1 MRCPDRICEASN
13 RPGEGSLVSSL
24 VPASSALEKEPPV
37 STVLEE
43 KTTIEPGSGN
53 SVVNDFSIH
62 VATVNGSGSQSSNT
76 ILMRAIFQMGIP
88 VSGKNL
94 FPSNIQ
100 GLPTWF
106 TIRASKEGF
115 IARRRDIGVLIC
127 MNPETVHEDVRTVH
141 PGAAVIYEESLNL
154 KPLRED
160 AHFYPVPFQK
170 LVLELVHDGKLRRLV
185 VNMIYVGVAAWLL
198 NIDMDEVRKAVAKQF
213 QGKEKAV
220 EINLNAIQ
228 GGYDWAAKNLA
239 KTDPFRLERMNKTA
253 GKVIIDGN
261 AACAIGCVMGGVSV
275 VSWYPITPSSSL
287 AESLIDYCR
296 KYRKDPVTGK
306 PTFAIVQA
314 EDELAAA
321 GMVLGA
327 GWAGARAMT
336 TTSGPGI
343 SLMAEFTGL
352 GYYAEVPAV
361 IFDVQRVGPSTGLPT
376 RTMQG
381 DILSTYFLSHGDA
394 KHILLIPGSVE
405 ECYTLSMEA
414 FDLAERFQTPV
425 FVMTDLDLGMNNWMA
440 DPFAYPEK
448 AIDRG
453 KVICTKEELQAHLH
467 KFREFARYKDVD
479 GDGIPYR
486 TLPGLID
493 HPAAAFFTRG
503 SGHTERAA
511 YSEKPED
518 YRQNMDRLARKFETA
533 RRYVPKPVIENGSGS
548 RVGIIAYGSSDFA
561 VQEARHLL
569 ARKGIWTD
577 YLRLRALPFT
587 TDVAPF
593 LALYDRV
600 YVIEQNRDGQMYDL
614 LRLEGGGDPA
624 KLRSIRHYDGFPLD
638 AETVVE
644 GIEAGEKN

>member
-1 MRCPDRICEASN
+1 
-13 RPGEGSLVSSL
+13 
-24 VPASSALEKEPPV
+24 V
-37 STVLEE
+37 STVLED
-43 KTTIEPGSGN
+43 KTLEHAGGS

-62 VATVNGSGSQSSNT
+62 VATANGSGSMSSNN

-127 MNPETVHEDVRTVH
+127 MNPETVHEDIRTVH
-141 PGAAVIYEESLNL
+141 PGAAVICEESLNL
-154 KPLRED
+154 TSSRSD
-160 AHFYPVPFQK
+160 VQFYPVPFQK
-170 LVLELVHDGKLRRLV
+170 LVLELVHDGKLRRLA

-198 NIDMDEVRKAVAKQF
+198 GIDMEEIRKAVVKQF
-213 QGKEKAV
+213 KSKEKAV
-220 EINLNAIQ
+220 EINWNAIR
-228 GGYDWAAKNLA
+228 GGHDWAEKNLA
-239 KTDPFRLERMNKTA
+239 KRDPYRLEKMNATA
-253 GKVIIDGN
+253 GKIIIDGN
-261 AACAIGCVMGGVSV
+261 AAAAIGCVMGGVTV
-275 VSWYPITPSSSL
+275 LAWYPITPSSSL
-287 AESLIDYCR
+287 AESVMDYAR
-296 KYRKDPVTGK
+296 RFRMDPSTGK
-306 PTFAIVQA
+306 PTCAIVQA

-321 GMVLGA
+321 GMVMGA

-343 SLMAEFTGL
+343 SLMAEFVGL

-361 IFDVQRVGPSTGLPT
+361 IVDVQRVGPSTGLPT

-405 ECYTLSMEA
+405 ECYTMAMEA
-414 FDLAERFQTPV
+414 FDLAEKFQTPV
-425 FVMTDLDLGMNNWMA
+425 FLMTDLDLGMNNWMA
-440 DPFAYPEK
+440 DPFPYPEK

-453 KVICTKEELQAHLH
+453 KVIRTEEELKSHIR
-467 KFREFARYKDVD
+467 KFQEFARYKDVD

-493 HPAAAFFTRG
+493 NPAAAYFTRG
-503 SGHTERAA
+503 SGHSERAT
-511 YSEKPED
+511 YTEKPED
-518 YRQNMDRLARKFETA
+518 YKNNMDRLARKFETA
-533 RRYVPKPVIENGSGS
+533 RSFVPKPVVSNGSGS
-548 RVGIIAYGSSDFA
+548 RFGVIAYGSSDFA
-561 VQEARHLL
+561 VEEARALL
-569 ARKGIWTD
+569 ARKGIRAD
-577 YLRLRALPFT
+577 YLRLRALPTSAEVPAF
-587 TDVAPF
+587 VASH
-593 LALYDRV
+593 DRV
-600 YVIEQNRDGQMYDL
+600 YVVDQNRDGQMYDL
-614 LRLEGGGDPA
+614 LRLELGPDA
-624 KLRSIRHYDGFPLD
+624 LKLRSIRHYDGFPLD